1 MSKRLIIF
9 ILILSLLIPII
20 PSRAFADDTV
30 IMKNIF
36 MDSAYGGAVG
46 ALIGVGFMLL
56 SDKPADH
63 WNYVAFGAGGGILA
77 GAAIGLAS
85 STKALAEIENGKVTF
100 NVPEV
105 KTDILQDKRDEKTE
119 VVQTLSLLRYNF

>member
-20 PSRAFADDTV
+20 PSRVFADDTV

-56 SDKPADH
+56 SDKPDQH
-63 WNYVAFGAGGGILA
+63 WNYVAFGAGGGIIA

-119 VVQTLSLLRYNF
+119 VVRTLSLLRYNF